1 MLIKSTDHYITLYPP
16 LFQGQ
21 MPDEGHGTRAKTR
34 GLSFHEKKNIAGQG
48 KTVLKHKLQA

>member
-48 KTVLKHKLQA
+48 KTGLKHKLQA